1 MTQYIDKE
9 AVIQEMARRIHN
21 LEELGDRQFIATH
34 FPEQYRFIEV
44 YEGIIDFINN
54 IEPKNVDLEE
64 NLSMLDRTLFDFDG
78 VAVAGTTHYLTVGDV
93 KEIAKQFYEFGLITQ
108 NAMPNKGD
116 IRYV

>member
-1 MTQYIDKE
+1 MAQYIDKDI
-9 AVIQEMARRIHN
+9 VIQEMARRIHN

-54 IEPKNVDLEE
+54 SEPKNVDLEKK
-64 NLSMLDRTLFDFDG
+64 LSMLDKTLFDFDG

-93 KEIAKQFYEFGLITQ
+93 KEIAKQFYEYGLMAQ
-108 NAMPNKGD
+108 NAIPKGD
-116 IRYV
+116 IKYV